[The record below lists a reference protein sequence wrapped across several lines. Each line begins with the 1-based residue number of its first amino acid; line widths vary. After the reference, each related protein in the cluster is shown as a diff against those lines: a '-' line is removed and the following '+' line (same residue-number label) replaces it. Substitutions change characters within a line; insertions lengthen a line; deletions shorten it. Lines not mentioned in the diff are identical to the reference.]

1 MIERILISSADR
13 EGLEGLVRNR
23 NTPQKVVWR
32 ARIVLL
38 ASDGLTAEAIAAA
51 VGKSLLTVRRWRRR
65 YVAKG
70 VDGLLKDATRPSRVK
85 PLSPEKIKQV
95 VHMTLHEKPPKAT
108 HWSGRSMA
116 AVAGISYSSVQRI
129 WRAHGLKPHLVKTF
143 KVSRDKHFAAK
154 VEDVVGLYLDP
165 PDKALVLCVDE
176 KSQIQALDRTQPGL
190 PMKKGRAGTMTHD
203 YKRNGTTTL
212 FAALNMLDG
221 KVIGTCMPRHRH
233 REFLRFLKLI
243 DQQIAEGLDLH
254 LIVDNYATHKTPA
267 VKRWLKAHPRF
278 HLHFTPTSASWLN
291 MVERF
296 FAEITRNRIRR
307 GAFKSVAE
315 LKAAIMQYLENHNA
329 DPKPFVWTKSASQI
343 LEKVARAKQTLESQ
357 HYVHRRQSL
366 ACLVRITECCVNGF
380 LPKIVRRGVV
390 FLEASRKFRNCDD

>member
-1 MIERILISSADR
+1 MRKIEQISIGGADR
-13 EGLEGLVRNR
+13 ERLERLVRDR
-23 NTPQKVVWR
+23 NTAQKVVWR

-38 ASDGLTAEAIAAA
+38 ASAGLTAEGIAAA

-95 VHMTLHEKPPKAT
+95 VHMTLHEKPPNAT
-108 HWSGRSMA
+108 QWSVRSMA
-116 AVAGISYSSVQRI
+116 AAAAGISYSSVQRI
-129 WRAHGLKPHLVKTF
+129 WSAHGLKPHLVETF
-143 KVSRDKHFAAK
+143 KISRDKNFAAK
-154 VEDVVGLYLDP
+154 VEDVVGLYLNP

-233 REFLRFLKLI
+233 REFLRFLKII
-243 DQQIAEGLDLH
+243 DQRTLPGLDLH

-278 HLHFTPTSASWLN
+278 RLHFTPTSASWLN

-315 LKAAIMQYLENHNA
+315 LREAIMEYLEIHNA
-329 DPKPFVWTKSASQI
+329 NPKPFIWTKSAAQI
-343 LEKVARAKQTLESQ
+343 LEKVARAKHALESQ
-357 HYVHRRQSL
+357 H
-366 ACLVRITECCVNGF
+366 
-380 LPKIVRRGVV
+380 
-390 FLEASRKFRNCDD
+390 

>member
-1 MIERILISSADR
+1 MRKIERISISEADR
-13 EGLEGLVRNR
+13 ERLERLVRGR
-23 NTPQKVVWR
+23 NTPQKIVWR

-38 ASDGLTAEAIAAA
+38 ANDGLTAEGIAAA
-51 VGKSLLTVRRWRRR
+51 VGKSLLTVRRWRHR

-85 PLSPEKIKQV
+85 PLSAETIKRV
-95 VHMTLHEKPPKAT
+95 VHMTLHEKPPNAT
-108 HWSGRSMA
+108 HWSTRSMA
-116 AVAGISYSSVQRI
+116 AAAGISNSSVQRI
-129 WRAHGLKPHLVKTF
+129 WRAHGLKPHLVRTF
-143 KVSRDKHFAAK
+143 KVSRDKNFATK

-165 PDKALVLCVDE
+165 PDKALVLCIDE

-190 PMKKGRAGTMTHD
+190 PIKKGRAGTMTHD

-221 KVIGTCMPRHRH
+221 RVIGTCMPRHRH
-233 REFLRFLKLI
+233 REFLRFLNLI
-243 DQQIAEGLDLH
+243 DQKTPAGLDLH
-254 LIVDNYATHKTPA
+254 LIADNYATHKTPA
-267 VKRWLKAHPRF
+267 VARWLKARPRF

-307 GAFKSVAE
+307 GAFKSVDQ

-329 DPKPFVWTKSASQI
+329 DPKSFVWTKSASQI
-343 LEKVARAKQTLESQ
+343 LEKVARAKQALESQ
-357 HYVHRRQSL
+357 H
-366 ACLVRITECCVNGF
+366 
-380 LPKIVRRGVV
+380 
-390 FLEASRKFRNCDD
+390 